1 MKMKSIFLTCLLSI
15 AGLTALFGQAGIETI
30 HLSLDDAQ
38 NYALEHNRTL
48 KNAALDIRLVEA
60 ERWKNITTLL
70 PQVSA
75 SLDYQNFF
83 DYKIDLG
90 GMSIAMPSYG
100 SFGLTSA
107 IGVSAAQII
116 GIQLSNISA
125 KMSDINQKLTEQDI
139 TSQVKI
145 MYYSALVTE
154 KTIDLLTANLEN
166 LRQLYNYSQKAV
178 DVGAAEQ
185 IDADQ
190 LLVQVATMETGLNS
204 AKRNH
209 EMVLNSLRL
218 QLCIPVTTEIVLT
231 QSIEDLLNEEESN
244 RLLSEVFVPEK
255 NYTLQLMEESTLISK
270 KQVRMAQWAYAPSI
284 RIFHQYN
291 TRKYFSDER
300 TMNMTPPNLFG
311 ISLSVPIF
319 SSGNRY
325 SAVQSAKRSY
335 EKQLNVLADTQDA
348 MQIQHRQ
355 LCFNLVSAK
364 ENFATQAKNVTVTQR
379 VFDNISK
386 KYEYGHASSLDV
398 TTSGTNLINAQSSY
412 VQSLL
417 EYVKATI
424 ELEKLLNL

>member
-30 HLSLDDAQ
+30 HLSLDDAR

-48 KNAALDIRLVEA
+48 KNAALDIRLAEA

-100 SFGLTSA
+100 SLGLTSA

-116 GIQLSNISA
+116 GVQLSNISA

-145 MYYSALVTE
+145 LYYSALVTE

-166 LRQLYNYSQKAV
+166 LHQLYNYSQKAV

-244 RLLSEVFVPEK
+244 RLLSEIFVPEK
-255 NYTLQLMEESTLISK
+255 NYTLQLMEESTLLSK

-291 TRKYFSDER
+291 TRKYFSNER
-300 TMNMTPPNLFG
+300 TMNMTPPNLLG
-311 ISLSVPIF
+311 VSLSVPIF

>member
-48 KNAALDIRLVEA
+48 KNAALDIRLAEA

-100 SFGLTSA
+100 SLGLTSA

-145 MYYSALVTE
+145 LYYSALVTE

-244 RLLSEVFVPEK
+244 RLLSEIFVPEK
-255 NYTLQLMEESTLISK
+255 NYTLQLMEESTLLSK

-291 TRKYFSDER
+291 TRKYFSNER
-300 TMNMTPPNLFG
+300 TMNMTPPNLLG
-311 ISLSVPIF
+311 VSLSVPIF